1 MQFPAGIRPTPSIE
15 RLLARDVLDPVLA
28 ITAALAFVVVAHGE
42 RAAVWTVL
50 GVALPIALIRRWPLA
65 VLALVS
71 LTTVATSGDGGWLDV
86 AVFFSAAVS
95 VGDGTRRTEPSI
107 ALVVLDAVLMGAGFI
122 AEDAE
127 AWAILV
133 PLVLAVTGWLIGD
146 AVRTGRLEAVARLEA
161 EASRTRERDAAL
173 REVARE
179 ERRHMARELHDIIAH
194 SVSVMVIQAGAA
206 RQVVTSDPARATES
220 ILAIESTGRE
230 AMTELRR
237 IVGVLGDAGDEVE
250 LAPQPGVGQI
260 GALVDRVVEAGLP
273 VELRIE
279 GDARPLSPTVDVTVY
294 RIVQEGLTNA
304 LKYAGRART
313 LVALEFRDTD
323 IKVEIS
329 DEGPGGTA
337 TPDGS
342 PPGRG
347 LAGMRERASSCG
359 GRLEAGPRLG
369 GGFAVRAW
377 LPTATRP

>member
-86 AVFFSAAVS
+86 AV
-95 VGDGTRRTEPSI
+95 
-107 ALVVLDAVLMGAGFI
+107 

-206 RQVVTSDPARATES
+206 RQVVTTDPARATES

-237 IVGVLGDAGDEVE
+237 IVGVLGDTGDEVE

-279 GDARPLSPTVDVTVY
+279 GDARPLSSTVDVTVY